1 MDFSVAPPQQITRE
15 FLAVIL
21 AGFGNELVPLT
32 GDSGNQPSP
41 KALLPISNKPML
53 EYVLSWIE
61 QSGIQEVLLIC
72 PSSHRS
78 SVSHFIHSD
87 STIASGLLH
96 IDLQTFDGSQ
106 GLSVGT
112 CSVLRHFS
120 SRIKGDFVLLPCDF
134 IPPPS
139 LPLSKLLN
147 KFRTETMS
155 DGSITT
161 ALWFEPPAE
170 KTAAPEEWGSHSQST
185 PIIWDHSTGTLLYVD
200 TLSADRNPEELD
212 IRMSL
217 LSRYPRASLSSR
229 FQDSHV
235 YVCKREVLDL
245 LQLKMKFDSLREDF
259 FPWLCKLQHQKTRS
273 TKYGAIFG
281 DPKSTVPIFPED
293 GYESPSATRSLRVG
307 LLIHRAEEGYCI
319 RANNLPSY
327 LETNRHFV
335 NDAFYTLPT
344 DPQRRALIDSKAS
357 ISSDSTIGDF
367 TRVDERAAIKKSV
380 IGKHCVI
387 GKMVKIVGCILLD
400 HCTIADG
407 AKLEGSILGK
417 NTTVGNKA
425 ELVRCVTQGGYEVKE
440 NETYR
445 NEKLDTSDWGDGT
458 DEQLDEGSVSD
469 DSTEDV

>member
-1 MDFSVAPPQQITRE
+1 MDFSVTPPQQITRE

-32 GDSGNQPSP
+32 GDLGNQPCP
-41 KALLPISNKPML
+41 KALLPIFNKPML
-53 EYVLSWIE
+53 DYILSWIE
-61 QSGIQEVLLIC
+61 PSGIQEVLLIC
-72 PSSHRS
+72 PSSHRP

-87 STIASGLLH
+87 SSAASSLLR

-155 DGSITT
+155 DGALMT
-161 ALWFEPPAE
+161 ALWNGDRNA
-170 KTAAPEEWGSHSQST
+170 QST
-185 PIIWDHSTGTLLYVD
+185 PIAWDRSTGTLLHVD
-200 TLSADRNPEELD
+200 TLTSDRNPNELD
-212 IRMSL
+212 IRMNL
-217 LSRYPRASLSSR
+217 LSRYPRVNLSSG

-245 LQLKMKFDSLREDF
+245 LQQKTKFDSLREDF
-259 FPWLCKLQHQKTRS
+259 FPWLCKLQYQKNRG
-273 TKYGAIFG
+273 TKYGAILD
-281 DPKSTVPIFPED
+281 DPKSTVPI
-293 GYESPSATRSLRVG
+293 SPDEGHEISSTARSLRVG

-327 LETNRHFV
+327 LEVNRHFV
-335 NDAFYTLPT
+335 NDAFFTLPS
-344 DPQRRALIDSKAS
+344 DPQRRALIDAKAS

-367 TRVDERAAIKKSV
+367 TKVDERVTIKRSI

-417 NTTVGNKA
+417 NTTVGSKA

-440 NETYR
+440 NGQLRPYTPYSYR
-445 NEKLDTSDWGDGT
+445 NEKLDTSDWGAGT
-458 DEQLDEGSVSD
+458 DEDEGVSE
-469 DSTEDV
+469 DSSEDV